1 MIMKYAIKV
10 TEPNYRPEIVTV
22 ISNVSELIFTAEL
35 TNDQLRNLGYDA
47 RVEGVE
53 AVEEISRISNFNLR

>member
-35 TNDQLRNLGYDA
+35 TNDQLRNLGYDV
-47 RVEGVE
+47 RVE

>member
-47 RVEGVE
+47 RVE

>member
-47 RVEGVE
+47 RVE
-53 AVEEISRISNFNLR
+53 AVEEISRTSNFNLR